1 MSKMEDIY
9 EAAKSQYP
17 ETPVN
22 IPGQLA
28 LRIGGVVFPIVGIVN
43 AVRDYYSQAAV
54 AERLSVL
61 VDAVNS
67 KTNATN
73 AKIADREFAEAIRL
87 AIEETWRTTD
97 AEKVKRLGAILGNS
111 AALSTNPD
119 SPNDAVEF
127 IRTVAQLGERDIQ
140 ALNILYSSG
149 AIRALMESYS
159 NLHDPNP
166 FINAWADVA
175 RAAAEAGLAL
185 DDFYSSCKRL
195 EGFGLAI
202 ELPRNPSRL
211 APGEYSFRPT
221 RRGEKLLTLLG

>member
-1 MSKMEDIY
+1 
-9 EAAKSQYP
+9 
-17 ETPVN
+17 
-22 IPGQLA
+22 
-28 LRIGGVVFPIVGIVN
+28 
-43 AVRDYYSQAAV
+43 
-54 AERLSVL
+54 
-61 VDAVNS
+61 
-67 KTNATN
+67 
-73 AKIADREFAEAIRL
+73 
-87 AIEETWRTTD
+87 
-97 AEKVKRLGAILGNS
+97 
-111 AALSTNPD
+111 
-119 SPNDAVEF
+119 VEF